1 MAETHLL
8 PLTLLHHLL
17 LSASALQRLLT
28 ACALGGLIGLEREWR
43 HKDSGLRTNMLI
55 CMGSALFTI
64 MSAELAGAL
73 TPDKSRVASNIVQGI
88 GFLGASLI
96 LHAKNRVLG
105 LTSAATVFVVAAIGM
120 TCGAGLYLEGL
131 FATMLLLLALQ
142 VVGAVEQKLGRKRFP
157 LVYEVRA
164 NLDPARTD
172 PARTDPD
179 QTGEAGSPASRD
191 IAVRRMFTAILRVL
205 DAASQRLDIL
215 AHDNVAGLE
224 RISFSIMATQKMHTR
239 ILVHLRESDA
249 TDQVIVFRDREDE

>member
-1 MAETHLL
+1 MAA
-8 PLTLLHHLL
+8 TLLLQLSLWHHLQ
-17 LSASALQRLLT
+17 LSASALERLLT

-88 GFLGASLI
+88 GFLGAGLI
-96 LHAKNRVLG
+96 LHTKNRVLG

-131 FATMLLLLALQ
+131 FATVLLLLALQ

-164 NLDPARTD
+164 NLAALQTD
-172 PARTDPD
+172 QSSRGGTLPD
-179 QTGEAGSPASRD
+179 TRELAMQ
-191 IAVRRMFTAILRVL
+191 RMFTAILKVL
-205 DAASQRLDIL
+205 DAASQRLDL
-215 AHDNVAGLE
+215 VSHDSMAGLE
-224 RISFSIMATQKMHTR
+224 RVSFSVMATQKTHTR
-239 ILVHLRESDA
+239 ILAKLREDDA
-249 TDQVIVFRDREDE
+249 MDRVMVFRDREDE